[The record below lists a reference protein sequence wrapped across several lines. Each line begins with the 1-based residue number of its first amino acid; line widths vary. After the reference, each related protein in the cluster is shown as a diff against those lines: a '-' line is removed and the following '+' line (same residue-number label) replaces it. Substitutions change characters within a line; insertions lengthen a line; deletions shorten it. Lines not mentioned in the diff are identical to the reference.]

1 LVLELEQNVIR
12 YFFTHKTSIDYLE
25 YIDENIFTDVGF
37 RSMFTVYVAYVK
49 KYHHIPEQ
57 LNFITFLKDEGV
69 EKENIDVFNF
79 LLKLLAKAYTPLA
92 DIEIVEQ
99 HLLLHIKKLLHTR
112 AVQDSLLTLNDKWTE
127 KEVTKL
133 YKRIQEV
140 DQMDIHGKPKD
151 LMLLSNLHNHMFE
164 LPTPHPTCFNNF
176 NSIIGMGGFFAPQL
190 ICILGSPKSMKTTFL
205 LHLAAG
211 YIKDGLNVSYI
222 DWENGDKQIGTVLQ
236 QILLQSRVEFLYDPW
251 NKKLLDNRVEE
262 FLARGAD
269 LHYIK
274 LQAKKDRISAAEAI
288 IDKRI
293 EKEGW
298 KPDVLF
304 YDYLDITGGDKMLK
318 DRRERTQMAYAE
330 AKNLNMKYDAFGIT
344 ISKIVS
350 GEGKKDFL
358 DEDSVAEDK
367 EKAYNTDSMFA
378 LMRSEDDVKDG
389 IGWLQGIVQRVG
401 ESRTFT
407 KVALQMDGATRF
419 IADSD
424 RIWQN

>member
-1 LVLELEQNVIR
+1 MIEVEQNILR
-12 YFFTHKTSIDYLE
+12 YFFQYNNSIDYLE
-25 YIDENIFTDVGF
+25 YIDTSIFTDAGY
-37 RSMFTVYVAYVK
+37 RSMFQIYVAYVK
-49 KYHHIPEQ
+49 KYNHIPDSNN
-57 LNFITFLKDEGV
+57 LIIFLKV
-69 EKENIDVFNF
+69 EKIEEQNKPIYDYLIG
-79 LLKLLAKAYTPLA
+79 LLPKIYLPIN
-92 DIEIVEQ
+92 DIELVEQ

-112 AVQDSLLTLNDKWTE
+112 AMQDGLNHLGETWTE
-127 KEVTKL
+127 ESVTKL
-133 YKRIQEV
+133 YKRLQEI
-140 DQMDIHGKPKD
+140 DQMNIHGKPVD
-151 LMLLSNLHNHMFE
+151 MMLLSNLKNHVFE
-164 LPTPHPTCFNNF
+164 LPNPHPTCFSNF

-190 ICILGSPKSMKTTFL
+190 VCILGAAKSMKTTFL

-251 NKKLLDNRVEE
+251 NKELLDKRVAE

-274 LQAKKDRISAAEAI
+274 LQAKKDRISSAEAI

-293 EKEGW
+293 DKENW
-298 KPDVLF
+298 KPAVLF
-304 YDYLDITGGDKMLK
+304 YDYLDITGGDKTLK

-330 AKNLNMKYDAFGIT
+330 AKNMNIKYDAFGIT
-344 ISKIVS
+344 ISKIVA

-367 EKAYNTDSMFA
+367 EKSYNTDSMFA
-378 LMRSEDDVKDG
+378 LMRSEDDVKEG
-389 IGWLQGIVQRVG
+389 VGWLQAIVQRVG

-407 KVALQMDGATRF
+407 KVALDMDGGSRY
-419 IADSD
+419 IADSNK
-424 RIWQN
+424 IWTA